1 MLLQENW
8 YFQSVINQMD
18 HACDLTIFR
27 QIAFARKMRT
37 RNQTEKTGRYH
48 DIELSITSHVIS
60 KWRQKVTFDVIQ
72 FVNNNRLK
80 PRTIHQIVR
89 FIFHLSP
96 KLHLK
101 FWKYFGNMPY
111 PKVDSDHYKSRVL
124 HLLAKFYLTSF
135 PKLWGDEQ
143 TF

>member
-1 MLLQENW
+1 
-8 YFQSVINQMD
+8 MD

-27 QIAFARKMRT
+27 QIAFASKMRI

-101 FWKYFGNMPY
+101 F
-111 PKVDSDHYKSRVL
+111 
-124 HLLAKFYLTSF
+124 
-135 PKLWGDEQ
+135 
-143 TF
+143 